1 MSKGGTH
8 TKLTGIKYRR
18 HKWIGTS
25 DNPQVYCPS
34 YARNNWDKLQFSIVS
49 GIMTS
54 AGMQCS
60 HCKKI
65 F

>member
-8 TKLTGIKYRR
+8 TKLTGIKFSS
-18 HKWIGTS
+18 HKVVGTF
-25 DNPQVYCPS
+25 DRPQVYCPEVTD
-34 YARNNWDKLQFSIVS
+34 RVK

-60 HCKKI
+60 HCKTI
-65 F
+65 L